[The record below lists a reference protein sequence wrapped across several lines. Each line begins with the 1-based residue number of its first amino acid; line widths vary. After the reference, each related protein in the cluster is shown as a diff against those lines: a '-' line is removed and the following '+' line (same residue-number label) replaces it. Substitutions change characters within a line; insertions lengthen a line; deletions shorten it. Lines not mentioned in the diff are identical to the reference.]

1 MNNIYKRGLFKR
13 FLKDWTEVIFE
24 RQQAPTKQLRAFT
37 SVKKEKND
45 YNVENEKWY
54 PRQLSSGENYN
65 NNKTDDDSDDL
76 LWLLNKQDKQLNER
90 ED

>member
-24 RQQAPTKQLRAFT
+24 RQQEPTAKILRTFASTKQNINNYKDAD
-37 SVKKEKND
+37 E
-45 YNVENEKWY
+45 EWY
-54 PRQLSSGENYN
+54 SRQLSSGENYA
-65 NNKTDDDSDDL
+65 DIEYSDL
-76 LWLLNKQDKQLNER
+76 LWKLPKQDANIPVKC